1 MADPYGRLTCATH
14 ALAEKDTLDAISLPP
29 CAATGQAPG
38 AADRMGGMTLL
49 VIWNWPET
57 PITLAVLVVLG
68 VVGHALISMGVSR
81 ATALALHRTAQHQAG
96 QTSAAARVI
105 GHATGLASVR
115 ADQRTRTLGSLL
127 RSISGVVITV
137 IVILTI
143 LSILGIPL
151 APLLASAGVGGIALA
166 FGAQSLVK
174 DYLTGIFMIVEDQ
187 FGVGDFITIGDISG
201 TVQEVTLRVT
211 RIQDGSG
218 MIWYVRNGEV
228 LKVGNLTQGHSTGT
242 VDIPVA
248 YDSDLEVVLSVL
260 REVATA
266 IGDDPAFADALVEP
280 PTVLGVNAIS
290 AGALTF
296 QVVVKAHPNQQYG
309 ALRAFRERAQ
319 VALTAAG
326 VKGPAI
332 EPVAPTA

>member
-1 MADPYGRLTCATH
+1 MGTM
-14 ALAEKDTLDAISLPP
+14 LP
-29 CAATGQAPG
+29 
-38 AADRMGGMTLL
+38 L
-49 VIWNWPET
+49 VTWIWPET
-57 PITLAVLVVLG
+57 PIEIAVIVVLG
-68 VVGHALISMGVSR
+68 VATHALISVGVSR
-81 ATALALHRTAQHQAG
+81 ATALALHRSAQHQAG
-96 QTSAAARVI
+96 RTSVASRMI

-137 IVILTI
+137 IVVLTI
-143 LSILGIPL
+143 MSILGIPL
-151 APLLASAGVGGIALA
+151 TPLLASAGVGGIALA

-174 DYLTGIFMIVEDQ
+174 DYLTGIFMIMEDQ

-228 LKVGNLTQGHSTGT
+228 LKVGNLTQGHSTGM

-248 YDSDLEVVLSVL
+248 YDADPEAVLSVL
-260 REVATA
+260 RDVATA
-266 IGDDPAFADALVEP
+266 VGEDPEFAAALVDP
-280 PTVLGVNAIS
+280 PMVLGMNAIS
-290 AGALTF
+290 AGAMTF
-296 QVVVKAHPNQQYG
+296 QVMVKAHPNQQYG

-319 VALTAAG
+319 VALATAG
-326 VKGPAI
+326 IKGPAI
-332 EPVAPTA
+332 EPPPTV